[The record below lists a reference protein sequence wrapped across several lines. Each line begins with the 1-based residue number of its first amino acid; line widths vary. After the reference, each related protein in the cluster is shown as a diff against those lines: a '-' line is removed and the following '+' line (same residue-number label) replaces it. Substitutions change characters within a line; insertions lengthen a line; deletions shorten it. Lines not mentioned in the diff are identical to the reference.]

1 MAVDVIAR
9 ALGAGKKGDARQE
22 IRELQI
28 ADLLHLEEINDTVQ
42 TITYDA
48 NGVVQKIEHAQGTEI
63 IRTDVFTFTDTVI
76 TEVRTLN
83 SGESLTIVTNLDT
96 LVTTVTYTE

>member
-9 ALGAGKKGDARQE
+9 ALGAGKKGDAKTE
-22 IRELQI
+22 IHELQI
-28 ADLLHLEEINDTVQ
+28 ADLLHLEEINNTVQ
-42 TITYDA
+42 EITYDA
-48 NGVVQKIEHAQGTEI
+48 NGVVQKIEHKQGTEI
-63 IRTDVFTFTDTVI
+63 IRTDVFTFTDSVI

-83 SGESLTIVTNLDT
+83 SGESLSIVTNLDT